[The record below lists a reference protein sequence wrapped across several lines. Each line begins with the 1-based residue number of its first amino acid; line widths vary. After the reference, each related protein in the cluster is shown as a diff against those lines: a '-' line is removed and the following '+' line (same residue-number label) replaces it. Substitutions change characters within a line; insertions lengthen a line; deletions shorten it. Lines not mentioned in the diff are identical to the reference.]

1 MNFSAIYKFR
11 KDEPIILFLSLVSIV
26 YQLYFYNTL
35 GFHRDELLYFSLGE
49 HLDFGYQSVPPLI
62 GLLALISAKLF
73 GFTLF
78 AAKVFPALAGG
89 FIVYLS
95 ASITREMNGK
105 TYAQM
110 LAALGLAGSIL
121 FLRAFSLFQPV
132 CFDILFWTLSFYL
145 IIKYINTEKDKFI
158 YWLGVTLGVALL
170 NKYNIIFL
178 ILPLLVVLPIT
189 RFRNLFARLSV
200 YIAVLIA
207 FLIVLP
213 NLIWQVVNHFPVIS
227 HMSELHRTQLENVS
241 SGEFFSEQFLMIF
254 PATILAVPGLL
265 FLFLSKKMRNY
276 LLPALMT
283 VVVIILYV
291 LFHGK
296 GYYAAGI
303 YPFLIAAGGVFFE
316 KVLKKYYLRIPL
328 VFVLLFLS
336 WSILPIGKPI
346 YAPEKMVHYF
356 DHVQAVTGDDSSRRF
371 EDNSYHKLPQDYAD
385 MLGWDELAALTNK
398 AWQQVDDKK
407 SCIIF
412 CENYGEAGAIAIL
425 GKKYGLPEPLSFND
439 AFRYWV
445 SKKFDHEINTLIYI
459 NGEQGDDIKALFG
472 DIQKIGRISNP
483 LARECGCGVF
493 LCRNPRS
500 SFNQFWEERVKEVTG
515 EYENSSSR

>member
-1 MNFSAIYKFR
+1 MDFSVKYKFR
-11 KDEPIILFLSLVSIV
+11 KDESIILFLSLVSII

-62 GLLALISAKLF
+62 GLLAFVSAKIF
-73 GFTLF
+73 GYTLF
-78 AAKVFPALAGG
+78 AAKVFPAVAGG

-95 ASITREMNGK
+95 ASIAREMNGK

-132 CFDILFWTLSFYL
+132 CFDILSWTLSFYL

-178 ILPLLVVLPIT
+178 ILPLLIVLPGT
-189 RFRNLFARLSV
+189 RFRNLFARRSV

-207 FLIVLP
+207 FVIVLP
-213 NLIWQVVNHFPVIS
+213 NLIWQIVNHFPVIS
-227 HMSELHRTQLENVS
+227 HMSELRRTQLENVS
-241 SGEFFSEQFLMIF
+241 AREFFSEQFLMIF
-254 PATILAVPGLL
+254 PATILAAPGLL
-265 FLFLSKKMRNY
+265 YLFLSMKMRKY
-276 LLPALMT
+276 LLPALMA
-283 VVVIILYV
+283 VLVIILYL

-316 KVLKKYYLRIPL
+316 KVLKRYYLRIPL

-336 WSILPIGKPI
+336 WSVLPIGKPI
-346 YAPEKMVHYF
+346 YSPEKLVRYF

-371 EDNSYHKLPQDYAD
+371 EDNTYHQLPQDYAD
-385 MLGWDELAALTNK
+385 MLGWDELAQITNR
-398 AWQQVDDKK
+398 AWQQVQDKN
-407 SCIIF
+407 SCMIY

-425 GKKYGLPEPLSFND
+425 GKKYKLPEPLSFND
-439 AFRYWV
+439 AFGYWLPR
-445 SKKFDHEINTLIYI
+445 SFNTEIKTLIYI
-459 NGEQGDDIKALFG
+459 NGEPGDDIKNLFA
-472 DIQKIGRISNP
+472 DIQEIGRISNP
-483 LARECGCGVF
+483 LAREFGCGVY
-493 LCRNPRS
+493 LCRNPRT
-500 SFNQFWEERVKEVTG
+500 SFNVFWEERVKEVSA
-515 EYENSSSR
+515 E

>member
-1 MNFSAIYKFR
+1 MNFRQKYRFKEGEAVTILVALSAVVF
-11 KDEPIILFLSLVSIV
+11 
-26 YQLYFYNTL
+26 QLAFYRTM
-35 GFHRDELLYFSLGE
+35 GFHRDELLYFTLGE
-49 HLDFGYQSVPPLI
+49 HPALGYQSVPPFI
-62 GLLALISAKLF
+62 GLLALVSAKLF

-78 AAKVFPALAGG
+78 AAKVFPAVAGG

-95 ASITREMNGK
+95 ASIAREMNGK

-158 YWLGVTLGVALL
+158 YWLGVTFGVALL

-178 ILPLLVVLPIT
+178 ILPLLVVLPVT
-189 RFRNLFARLSV
+189 RFRNLFTRRSV
-200 YIAVLIA
+200 YISVLIA
-207 FLIVLP
+207 FVIVLP
-213 NLIWQVVNHFPVIS
+213 NLIWQMVNHFPVIK
-227 HMSELHRTQLENVS
+227 HMSELRRTQLENVS
-241 SGEFFSEQFLMIF
+241 AREFFSEQFLMIF

-265 FLFLSKKMRNY
+265 YLFLSKKMRNY
-276 LLPALMT
+276 LLPALMA
-283 VVVIILYV
+283 VVVIILYL

-316 KVLKKYYLRIPL
+316 KVLKRYYLRIPL
-328 VFVLLFLS
+328 AFVLLFLS

-346 YAPEKMVHYF
+346 YSPEKLVRYF
-356 DHVQAVTGDDSSRRF
+356 DHVKAVTGDDSSRRF

-385 MLGWDELAALTNK
+385 MLGWDELASAANK
-398 AWQQVDDKK
+398 AWQMVDNKK

-445 SKKFDHEINTLIYI
+445 PEKFDHEINTLIYI
-459 NGEQGDDIKALFG
+459 NGKPGDDVKALFG
-472 DIQKIGRISNP
+472 DIQEIGRITNP

-500 SFNQFWEERVKEVTG
+500 SFNQFWEERVKEVT
-515 EYENSSSR
+515 EEQ